1 MFNLEVEMSIPR
13 IPEGRGWIDSL
24 LQLVN
29 ERKPVQVYKNL
40 HKGCWSVR
48 QDGKVVAHLDY
59 ICLNDCDF
67 KVGKAG
73 RDRVR
78 KEGVKNVHAYV
89 TGYVPCDGQATFV
102 REDFLEDRGWKWQEV
117 TYNPYENDTFVSIDT
132 GKPIEASPMVDLDSC
147 ELFGN
152 VMAMV
157 RVPHP
162 AELVEV

>member
-1 MFNLEVEMSIPR
+1 MSIPR

-24 LQLVN
+24 LQLID
-29 ERKPVQVYKNL
+29 EKKSVQVYKNL

-48 QDGKVVAHLDY
+48 QAGKVVAHLDY
-59 ICLNDCDF
+59 ICLENCNF
-67 KVGKAG
+67 HVGKSG

-78 KEGVKNVHAYV
+78 KDGAKNVHAYV
-89 TGYVPCDGQATFV
+89 TGFVPCDGEATFV
-102 REDFLEDRGWKWQEV
+102 KEDFLEDRGWRWQEV
-117 TYNPYENDTFVSIDT
+117 TYCPYQYDSFVSLET
-132 GKPIEASPMVDLDSC
+132 GEPVHVSPMVDLDSC

-162 AELVEV
+162 AEAVEV

>member
-1 MFNLEVEMSIPR
+1 MSIPR

-24 LQLVN
+24 LQLID
-29 ERKPVQVYKNL
+29 ERKSVQVYKNL

-48 QDGKVVAHLDY
+48 QAGKVVAHLDY
-59 ICLNDCDF
+59 ICLENCNF
-67 KVGKAG
+67 HVGKAG

-78 KEGVKNVHAYV
+78 KEGSKNVHAYI
-89 TGYVPCDGQATFV
+89 TGFVPCDGEATFV
-102 REDFLEDRGWKWQEV
+102 KEDFLEDRGWRWQEI
-117 TYNPYENDTFVSIDT
+117 TYCPYQYDSFVSLET
-132 GKPIEASPMVDLDSC
+132 GEPVHVSPMVDLDSC

-162 AELVEV
+162 AEAVEV

>member
-1 MFNLEVEMSIPR
+1 MSIPR

-24 LQLVN
+24 LQLID
-29 ERKPVQVYKNL
+29 EKKSVQVYKNL

-48 QDGKVVAHLDY
+48 QAGKVVAHLDY
-59 ICLNDCDF
+59 ICLENCNF
-67 KVGKAG
+67 HVGKSG

-78 KEGVKNVHAYV
+78 KDGVKNVHAYV
-89 TGYVPCDGQATFV
+89 TGFVPNSGEATFM
-102 REDFLEDRGWKWQEV
+102 REDFLEDRGWRWQEV
-117 TYNPYENDTFVSIDT
+117 TYCPYQHDSFISLET
-132 GKPIEASPMVDLDSC
+132 GEPVHVSPMVDLDSC

-162 AELVEV
+162 AEAVEV

>member
-1 MFNLEVEMSIPR
+1 MSIPR

-24 LQLVN
+24 LQLID
-29 ERKPVQVYKNL
+29 EKKSVQVYKNL

-48 QDGKVVAHLDY
+48 QAGKVVAHLDY
-59 ICLNDCDF
+59 ICLENCNF
-67 KVGKAG
+67 HVGKAG

-78 KEGVKNVHAYV
+78 KDGVKNVHAYV
-89 TGYVPCDGQATFV
+89 TGFVPNSGEATFM
-102 REDFLEDRGWKWQEV
+102 REDFLEDRGWRWQEV
-117 TYNPYENDTFVSIDT
+117 TYCPYQHDSFISLET
-132 GKPIEASPMVDLDSC
+132 GEPVHVSPMVDLDSC

-162 AELVEV
+162 AEAVEV

>member
-1 MFNLEVEMSIPR
+1 MSIPR

-24 LQLVN
+24 LQLVD
-29 ERKPVQVYKNL
+29 ERKSVQVYKNL

-48 QDGKVVAHLDY
+48 QAGKVVAHLDY
-59 ICLNDCDF
+59 ICLENCNF
-67 KVGKAG
+67 HVGKSG

-78 KEGVKNVHAYV
+78 KDGVKNVHAYV
-89 TGYVPCDGQATFV
+89 TGFVPNSGEATFM
-102 REDFLEDRGWKWQEV
+102 REDFLEDRGWRWQEV
-117 TYNPYENDTFVSIDT
+117 TYCPYQHDSFISLET
-132 GKPIEASPMVDLDSC
+132 GEPVHVSPMVDLDSC

-162 AELVEV
+162 AEAVEV

>member
-1 MFNLEVEMSIPR
+1 MSIPR

-24 LQLVN
+24 LQLID
-29 ERKPVQVYKNL
+29 EKKSVQVYKNL

-48 QDGKVVAHLDY
+48 QAGRVVAHLDY
-59 ICLNDCDF
+59 ICLENCNF
-67 KVGKAG
+67 HVGKSG

-78 KEGVKNVHAYV
+78 KDGVKNVHAYI
-89 TGYVPCDGQATFV
+89 TGFVPCDGEATFV
-102 REDFLEDRGWKWQEV
+102 KEDFLEDRGWRWQEV
-117 TYNPYENDTFVSIDT
+117 TYCPYQYDSFVSLET
-132 GKPIEASPMVDLDSC
+132 GEPVHVSPMVDLDSC

-162 AELVEV
+162 AEAVEV

>member
-1 MFNLEVEMSIPR
+1 MSIPR

-24 LQLVN
+24 LQLID
-29 ERKPVQVYKNL
+29 ERKSVQVYKNL

-48 QDGKVVAHLDY
+48 QAGKVVAHLDY
-59 ICLNDCDF
+59 ICLENCNF
-67 KVGKAG
+67 HVGKSG

-78 KEGVKNVHAYV
+78 KDGVKNVHAYV
-89 TGYVPCDGQATFV
+89 TGFVPNSGEATFM
-102 REDFLEDRGWKWQEV
+102 REDFLEDRGWRWQEV
-117 TYNPYENDTFVSIDT
+117 TYCPYQHDSFISLET
-132 GKPIEASPMVDLDSC
+132 GEPVHVSPMVDLDSC

-162 AELVEV
+162 AEAVEV

>member
-1 MFNLEVEMSIPR
+1 MSIPR

-24 LQLVN
+24 LQLID
-29 ERKPVQVYKNL
+29 EKKSVQVYKNL

-48 QDGKVVAHLDY
+48 QAGKVVAHLDY
-59 ICLNDCDF
+59 ICLENCNF
-67 KVGKAG
+67 HVGKAG

-78 KEGVKNVHAYV
+78 KDGVKNVHAYV
-89 TGYVPCDGQATFV
+89 TGFVPNSGEATFM
-102 REDFLEDRGWKWQEV
+102 REDFLEDRGWRWQEV
-117 TYNPYENDTFVSIDT
+117 TYCPYQYDSFVSLET
-132 GKPIEASPMVDLDSC
+132 GEPVHVSPMVDLDSC

-162 AELVEV
+162 AEAVEV